1 MGKLWPLPEVSS
13 WASDDASRAVVLCG
27 KYRNTQGI
35 IGVRRG
41 AEEGVLTSTVLG
53 VLAGFTEEAAA
64 LELGF
69 DG

>member
-1 MGKLWPLPEVSS
+1 M
-13 WASDDASRAVVLCG
+13 VLCG